1 MLVSSQKDHEIIA
14 LKSKINSLSIA
25 HQAEVDALKEQV
37 TKLAQKLTWFEEQLK
52 LGRDKRFGKSSEQTH
67 SVQTTLNLFDDNE
80 SDEVTE
86 TEVPISAER
95 VRVTYERA
103 KPKPGR
109 KIDTSNLPR
118 EQMVHDLKEEEKV
131 CTCCNNPLCK
141 VGEDKSEQLELIPAK
156 IKVIE
161 HITLKYAC
169 KNKNCETI
177 KQSKKPEAP
186 IQKCM
191 AGTSL
196 IVDVIIK
203 KYDHH
208 LPLYRQS
215 KILAQNKIDIPD
227 NTLGNWVMGAAEVLS
242 PLGEAFWHQVTL
254 SNYIQADETTVR
266 ILYPDKK
273 GYMWAYQSLDP
284 KNRFIVFEFDLTRAG
299 RVAANRL
306 KNFKGILQTDGYG
319 GYEKIGKQKDIVHLG
334 CWDHARRK
342 FVAALKICSNKTTGV
357 AAQLLTLTN
366 SLYDI
371 EREIKEKN
379 NDERYRAR
387 QEKSKPILDKIFNYA
402 KTINA
407 LPKSVLGDAIT
418 YLKNNEVYLMRY
430 INDGRSQVSNIL
442 TENQIRPFAIGRK
455 NWLFVGNE
463 ESANKSALLY
473 SLIQSCKINNLDIRK
488 YLEYVLNHAHD
499 IRRGNINPVSLLPQ
513 FIKPEMLG

>member
-1 MLVSSQKDHEIIA
+1 MLISNQKDNE
-14 LKSKINSLSIA
+14 INSLQSQIISY
-25 HQAEVDALKEQV
+25 QAENESLKEQI
-37 TKLAQKLTWFEEQLK
+37 TKLTEKLAWFEEQIK
-52 LGRDKRFGKSSEQTH
+52 LGRAKKFGKQSEQMH
-67 SVQTTLNLFDDNE
+67 AVQTTLSLFDDNE

-86 TEVPISAER
+86 TEEPISSEKIK
-95 VRVTYERA
+95 VTYERA

-118 EQMVHDLKEEEKV
+118 EQVIHDLKDAEKI
-131 CTCCNNPLCK
+131 CGCGNALCK
-141 VGEDKSEQLELIPAK
+141 IGEDKSEQLELIPAQ

-161 HITLKYAC
+161 HVTLKYAC
-169 KNKNCETI
+169 KKCEMI

-215 KILAQNKIDIPD
+215 KIFAQSKIDIPD
-227 NTLGNWVMGAAEVLS
+227 NTLGNWVMGAADALY
-242 PLGEAFWHQVTL
+242 PLATAFWKQVVLTRYL
-254 SNYIQADETTVR
+254 QMDETTVK
-266 ILYPDKK
+266 ILEPDKK
-273 GYMWAYQSLDP
+273 GYMWAYHGLDP
-284 KNRFIVFEFDLTRAG
+284 ANKFIMFEFNLTRSG
-299 RVAANRL
+299 SVPENRL
-306 KNFKGILQTDGYG
+306 KNFSGILQTDGYA
-319 GYEKIGKQKDIVHLG
+319 GYENIGNTEKIIHIG

-342 FVAALKICSNKTTGV
+342 FVDAIKISGNNAGI
-357 AAQLLTLTN
+357 ANNLLLLIN

-371 EREIKEKN
+371 ERDIKDKSVEARF
-379 NDERYRAR
+379 DAR
-387 QEKSKPILDKIFNYA
+387 QKKAKPILSRIFQIA
-402 KTINA
+402 KTIKA
-407 LPKSVLGDAIT
+407 LPKSLLGTAIT
-418 YLKNNEVYLMRY
+418 YLKNNEKYLRKY
-430 INDGRSQVSNIL
+430 IDDGKMQISNIL
-442 TENQIRPFAIGRK
+442 AENQMRPFAIGRK

-488 YLEYVLNHAHD
+488 YLTYVLNHAHD
-499 IRRGNINPVSLLPQ
+499 MRRGDVDPASLLPQ